1 MPLKLTPGSDVRRLG
16 ARRWPKGGEGEWT
29 PQWRPGPVRAGKGR
43 PYRGEVLAGK
53 TDPSLTAIA
62 ARITGTHWTSASN
75 RASLVGTR
83 RRQAP
88 AIGPHG
94 GVRKMTGGGTRI
106 TGIQAMELASVR
118 AARDRSHRTNPAV
131 SARLRALEALDG
143 KGLRQEWRRVY
154 RVARRQSAS
163 AAPCSFSGSPG
174 RSRSTRMAACAPAPH
189 ADSPPSLAV
198 STGPAARVRTPRLKP
213 GARLVREWRGRT
225 HTVTITEAGF
235 EWNGTTWGALS
246 TIAEEITG
254 AHWSRDA
261 LRRRHRPIP
270 RRRMAAWHPQV
281 FR

>member
-1 MPLKLTPGSDVRRLG
+1 MSSTP
-16 ARRWPKGGEGEWT
+16 T
-29 PQWRPGPVRAGKGR
+29 PQWRPSPVREGKGR

-53 TDPSLTAIA
+53 TAPSLTAIA

-94 GVRKMTGGGTRI
+94 GGRKMTGSGTRI

-118 AARDRSHRTNPAV
+118 AARDRGQRTNPAV

-143 KGLRQEWRRVY
+143 KGLRPEWRRVY

-174 RSRSTRMAACAPAPH
+174 RPRSTRMAAMGR
-189 ADSPPSLAV
+189 SQSFRPP
-198 STGPAARVRTPRLKP
+198 TGLDFRRQQSVHGCTDTPP
-213 GARLVREWRGRT
+213 
-225 HTVTITEAGF
+225 
-235 EWNGTTWGALS
+235 
-246 TIAEEITG
+246 
-254 AHWSRDA
+254 
-261 LRRRHRPIP
+261 
-270 RRRMAAWHPQV
+270 
-281 FR
+281 